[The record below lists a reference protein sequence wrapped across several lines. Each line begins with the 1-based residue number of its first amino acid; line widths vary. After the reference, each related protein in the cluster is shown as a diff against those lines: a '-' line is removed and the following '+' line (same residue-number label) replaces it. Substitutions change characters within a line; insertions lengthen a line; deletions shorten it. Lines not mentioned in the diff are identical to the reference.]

1 MLNGNSF
8 SKIRFAPQIS
18 KTQGPNSVNASR
30 QTIRGVVRSHW
41 VRGDGGLTSDL
52 VTRLDVTVPVG
63 ATAEVVLPLLV
74 RVREGRRCR
83 QGCGVAWRYVCWR

>member
-1 MLNGNSF
+1 MAIHSA
-8 SKIRFAPQIS
+8 RFASHRKS
-18 KTQGPNSVNASR
+18 KTQGPNSVNASL

-63 ATAEVVLPLLV
+63 ATAEVVLVLPLLV
-74 RVREGRRCR
+74 RVREGRCCR
-83 QGCGVAWRYVCWR
+83 QECGVAWRYVCWC